1 MEADAAPP
9 PLFTCEY
16 DEVTRAVQLMTNRI
30 RPYAW
35 GSRTAIAELQEREVP
50 SAHPEAELWIG
61 AHPGDSSVLQAGGS
75 EPGQP
80 GVSLLD
86 AVAADPVAHL
96 GAEVAS
102 RFESRLP
109 FLLKVLAAAEP
120 LSLQAHPTLEQARR
134 GFEAEQAERV
144 PMGSAHRNYK
154 DPLHK
159 PELIC
164 ALTEFRALCGFR
176 EPAVTVQLLSQL
188 ASPELDRYVPLLA
201 GQPDEHGTRALFSS
215 IISMPA
221 KVLVPLLDSVLA
233 ACIAQV
239 RRGSQ
244 FDAEYR
250 TALELGERYPGDP
263 GVLASLLLNRITLQP
278 GEALYLGAGNLHA
291 YLSGTG
297 VEIMA
302 NSDNVLRGGLT
313 PKHVDVPELMRVLD
327 FSVGPVPVLRPEQQ
341 QPGVGRYPTPID
353 EFSLAVVDPGA
364 VGPIGEGVTL
374 DHHGPLV
381 LLGVRGEVQARVA
394 DGTELPVRS
403 GGSVW
408 VAAADGPVTLSGD
421 GRVFAASDGLTA

>member
-1 MEADAAPP
+1 
-9 PLFTCEY
+9 
-16 DEVTRAVQLMTNRI
+16 
-30 RPYAW
+30 
-35 GSRTAIAELQEREVP
+35 
-50 SAHPEAELWIG
+50 
-61 AHPGDSSVLQAGGS
+61 
-75 EPGQP
+75 
-80 GVSLLD
+80 
-86 AVAADPVAHL
+86 
-96 GAEVAS
+96 
-102 RFESRLP
+102 
-109 FLLKVLAAAEP
+109 
-120 LSLQAHPTLEQARR
+120 
-134 GFEAEQAERV
+134 
-144 PMGSAHRNYK
+144 MGSAHRNYK

-164 ALTEFRALCGFR
+164 ALTEFHALCGFR

-188 ASPELDRYVPLLA
+188 GSPELDRYVPLLA

-239 RRGSQ
+239 RGGSQ
-244 FDAEYR
+244 FDTEYR

-364 VGPIGEGVTL
+364 VGPSGEGVTL
-374 DHHGPLV
+374 QHHGPLV
-381 LLGVRGEVQARVA
+381 LLGVRGEVEAHTA
-394 DGTELPVRS
+394 DGTELPVRP
-403 GGSVW
+403 GHSVW
-408 VAAADGPVTLSGD
+408 VPATDGPVTVTGD
-421 GRVFAASDGLTA
+421 GRIFVASDGLTA